1 MHPLGRLCCRLTEQC
16 YRLSHKHCSRNYW
29 YLVQLQRTVN
39 SSDCRRFQSCGFLCG
54 VPYSVQRD
62 DDKTKLFSNFS
73 RAQNGIRRVSVW
85 GSSAKVTNWNRA
97 VSEAEKIVGYS
108 MAFLGRCCLLS
119 EEMSNVATQMRKLVG
134 TLYMRLLRLYAFM
147 RIIYEFLNL
156 QYKYIFIQHF

>member
-1 MHPLGRLCCRLTEQC
+1 MHRLGRFCCRLTEQC

-39 SSDCRRFQSCGFLCG
+39 SSDCRRFQSFLCC
-54 VPYSVQRD
+54 VLYSVQRD
-62 DDKTKLFSNFS
+62 DDMTKLFSNFNH
-73 RAQNGIRRVSVW
+73 AQNGIRRTSVW
-85 GSSAKVTNWNRA
+85 GSSAKVTNWNQA

-134 TLYMRLLRLYAFM
+134 TLYLLALYM
-147 RIIYEFLNL
+147 SS
-156 QYKYIFIQHF
+156 